1 MVLMTTD
8 HRERHLNRQLMQM
21 LRVEELKGVLR
32 DFSTQFGG
40 KRQTQGNKAVLVA
53 RIATM
58 VQSFVC
64 DNQSSKLLTAL
75 RIMNQYATPE
85 RYWIYAHQNV
95 YNIRLLPQ
103 EERSR
108 FAQNVLDATRSRAIS
123 SSRVAFSAS
132 QSPYSNI
139 PSRPTPQQLYPHPL
153 IRLYT
158 RPMFTLYQMHSI
170 VP

>member
-1 MVLMTTD
+1 
-8 HRERHLNRQLMQM
+8 MQM

-85 RYWIYAHQNV
+85 R
-95 YNIRLLPQ
+95 
-103 EERSR
+103 
-108 FAQNVLDATRSRAIS
+108 
-123 SSRVAFSAS
+123 
-132 QSPYSNI
+132 
-139 PSRPTPQQLYPHPL
+139 
-153 IRLYT
+153 
-158 RPMFTLYQMHSI
+158 
-170 VP
+170 